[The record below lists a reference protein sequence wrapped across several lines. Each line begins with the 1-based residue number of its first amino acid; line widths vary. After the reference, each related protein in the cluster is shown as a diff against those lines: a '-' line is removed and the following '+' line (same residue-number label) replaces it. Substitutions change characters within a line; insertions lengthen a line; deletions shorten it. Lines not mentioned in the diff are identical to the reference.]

1 MKSFII
7 AVLFIC
13 SAAVATAQQ
22 QDLNKYLATAKTSYS
37 SNKLEDAHFALQQA
51 MVEVDILTGK
61 KVLQMLPTTL
71 DTMQANMKSD
81 NVYANS
87 GFIGAT
93 IHREWGGMNGQQGSQ
108 SAQLDIINNSPL
120 ISTLNTFL
128 NAPIIGGMMNSEKSK
143 SIKVQGYKARLT
155 NDGENTSGPSE
166 YELQIPLSTA
176 LVTFKVNN
184 ATQDQVIKYANSL
197 PLQQITKLIQ

>member
-1 MKSFII
+1 MKTFII
-7 AVLFIC
+7 AVIFIC

-22 QDLNKYLATAKTSYS
+22 DLSNYLATAKSSYS

-61 KVLQMLPTTL
+61 KVLQMLPATL

-93 IHREWGGMNGQQGSQ
+93 IHREWGGMNGQPSSQ
-108 SAQLDIINNSPL
+108 SAQLDIISNSPM
-120 ISTLNTFL
+120 ISTLNAFL
-128 NAPIIGGMMNSEKSK
+128 NAPLIGGMMNSDKSK
-143 SIKVQGYKARLT
+143 SIKVQGYKARIT
-155 NDGENTSGPSE
+155 NDGENTTGPSE

-176 LVTFKVNN
+176 LVTFKVNG

-197 PLQQITKLIQ
+197 PLQQIAKLIQ